1 MIKFL
6 SHNIYYASRCSF
18 CEKDSDCKNCLF
30 GEYAYCVDY
39 DCSTYCKST
48 KEGDSCSSDSDCNPN
63 CAIKVKLYCVDN
75 KCPIFEKCAFD
86 SCKNTDNNNNNN
98 TVKSLYNESVGAE

>member
-1 MIKFL
+1 
-6 SHNIYYASRCSF
+6 
-18 CEKDSDCKNCLF
+18 
-30 GEYAYCVDY
+30 
-39 DCSTYCKST
+39 
-48 KEGDSCSSDSDCNPN
+48 
-63 CAIKVKLYCVDN
+63 VKLYCVDN